1 MISKFEFKIPRLTTS
16 QMIEVDHLMIQ
27 EYQIEL
33 IQMMENA
40 GRNLAILAREYF
52 LNNQPLKKRILVLA
66 GSGGNGGGALVC
78 ARHLTNYGADVRV
91 QLNKNPANIN
101 SILLHQLK
109 IIQHMGIEVALEQLP
124 DPAFQFDLIV
134 DGLIGYSLKG
144 SPRGITARLIEFGN
158 QSNTPILSLD
168 VPSGLDATSG
178 IASKPTI
185 KATAT
190 MTLALP
196 KTGLFIHDGTHYS
209 GKLFLADIS
218 VPVSLYARLSPP
230 VTVPHQIFSL
240 SEIIEI

>member
-1 MISKFEFKIPRLTTS
+1 MISKFEFEIPRLTTS
-16 QMIEVDHLMIQ
+16 QMIEVDQLMIQ

-109 IIQHMGIEVALEQLP
+109 IIQHMGIEVAFEQLP

-144 SPRGITARLIEFGN
+144 SPRGITSQICCAN
-158 QSNTPILSLD
+158 QKHRGRI
-168 VPSGLDATSG
+168 
-178 IASKPTI
+178 
-185 KATAT
+185 
-190 MTLALP
+190 
-196 KTGLFIHDGTHYS
+196 
-209 GKLFLADIS
+209 FLC
-218 VPVSLYARLSPP
+218 
-230 VTVPHQIFSL
+230 
-240 SEIIEI
+240 